1 MINRI
6 LNIIFIVL
14 FCIIIYLFFY
24 FFPDLVGG
32 DLINQKN
39 ASLVVLILL
48 CVFLLI
54 YAINE
59 FLLLDKKIKRE
70 TKENKLKLDA
80 LTENYENK
88 INELKKEIE
97 FLNNKLVQQKE
108 TLYKEYEEKLNEY
121 KIQTD
126 FEGKTRVFEN
136 YKGFV
141 NNLKNAYLEEFKN
154 IFSNHTAIDNF
165 RELKNNIDKI
175 NFLLGN
181 ICYSY
186 YRNVDIFS
194 DNVLTNLNQKVELFS
209 DDIEMVKKILT
220 YSSAEIYISQNAEM
234 FIDDDLKEN
243 KALKKINICQNSIN
257 TNILIVN
264 EVDLY
269 IILNNEYFYIFNNQ
283 LIQEFRSCFIVLREY
298 QNDYSKIEDIR
309 KLPF

>member
-126 FEGKTRVFEN
+126 FEGKTRV
-136 YKGFV
+136 
-141 NNLKNAYLEEFKN
+141 
-154 IFSNHTAIDNF
+154 
-165 RELKNNIDKI
+165 
-175 NFLLGN
+175 
-181 ICYSY
+181 
-186 YRNVDIFS
+186 
-194 DNVLTNLNQKVELFS
+194 
-209 DDIEMVKKILT
+209 
-220 YSSAEIYISQNAEM
+220 
-234 FIDDDLKEN
+234 
-243 KALKKINICQNSIN
+243 
-257 TNILIVN
+257 
-264 EVDLY
+264 
-269 IILNNEYFYIFNNQ
+269 
-283 LIQEFRSCFIVLREY
+283 
-298 QNDYSKIEDIR
+298 
-309 KLPF
+309 